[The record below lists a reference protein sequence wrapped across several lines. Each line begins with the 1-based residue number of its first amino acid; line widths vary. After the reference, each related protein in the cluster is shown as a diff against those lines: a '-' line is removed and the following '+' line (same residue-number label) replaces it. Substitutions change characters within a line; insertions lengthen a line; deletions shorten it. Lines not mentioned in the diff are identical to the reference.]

1 MKTFTAF
8 ILSILLAG
16 CVTDRALDPAGAYG
30 GDLALYN
37 FDGVLLNFADITE
50 QLLAVAD
57 RNPVAVAESETISK
71 FVREIRKDRS
81 DTIRKAKGARDL
93 YFATKGIQG
102 DLLSSQALMEI
113 AIEYARSYLVALA
126 TQANKF
132 KTQIERQNA

>member
-1 MKTFTAF
+1 MKTITALIF
-8 ILSILLAG
+8 LILFAG

-71 FVREIRKDRS
+71 FVREIRENRS
-81 DTIRKAKGARDL
+81 DTIRRAKGARDL
-93 YFATKGIQG
+93 YLATKGIQG

-132 KTQIERQNA
+132 ETQIERQSA